1 LNDPVM
7 MKIEIATI
15 EARPGQD
22 KNEAISGIEP
32 QVRSDFFMV
41 LQNIFNLSSLEE
53 ILKRIMW

>member
-1 LNDPVM
+1 M